1 MATTIDPATLSSFVL
16 GAKPGERIEYH
27 RGSLD
32 RDLAG
37 RAADSP
43 ARLVRRLAFAA
54 YESGGFVL
62 VQRRNDFE
70 DYSYLIARLPAA
82 RKEVRW

>member
-32 RDLAG
+32 RDLSG
-37 RAADSP
+37 GPVGSP

-54 YESGGFVL
+54 YESGGFIL
-62 VQRRNDFE
+62 VQRRHDFE
-70 DYSYLIARLPAA
+70 DYSYLIARLPAN
-82 RKEVRW
+82 RREVRW